1 MKNKFINEIEI
12 DWDYRDLDPERKGA
26 VSKINYNTHP
36 KPWIFTEDKKIIQ
49 AFAHI
54 HNGEPLVIPEIDP
67 TILYLTSAKNLLS
80 EIVELK
86 EQLLEL
92 AGVKNYVQTAD
103 VFIEF
108 FPRQSI
114 FITSL
119 FTALEAFNNGLIP
132 DEYTIRIKKRL
143 YDKEKVQRYVK
154 FKDKIELVIPDIFE
168 RSFVIDK
175 QREYESICKIKKLR
189 DEMIHTKNYG
199 KGYAPSYSQIYK
211 DSLSVDFEKAYR
223 ATVDYINYYKPNWIE
238 E

>member
-12 DWDYRDLDPERKGA
+12 DWDYRDLDPEGKGA
-26 VSKINYNTHP
+26 VKKIDYNTHP

-54 HNGEPLVIPEIDP
+54 HNGEPVVIPELDP
-67 TILYLTSAKNLLS
+67 TILYLTSAKNLLI
-80 EIVELK
+80 EIIDLK

-92 AGVKNYVQTAD
+92 AGVKNYVQTAE
-103 VFIEF
+103 VFIKF

-119 FTALEAFNNGLIP
+119 FTALEAFNNGQIP
-132 DEYTIRIKKRL
+132 DEYTFRIKRKV
-143 YDKEKVQRYVK
+143 YDKEKIQRYIK
-154 FKDKIELVIPDIFE
+154 FNDKIELIIPDIFK
-168 RSFVIDK
+168 RSFVTDK
-175 QREYESICKIKKLR
+175 KMEYESISQIKKMR
-189 DEMIHTKNYG
+189 DEIIHTKNRG
-199 KGYAPSYSQIYK
+199 KGYAPSYSEIYK
-211 DSLSVDFEKAYR
+211 DSLSVDFEKVYR